1 MRRKYCRYCSYCQ
14 IIELCGYCCTAK
26 GKALSEDYIKHTNTC
41 KQYVE
46 TDMGDIITGRK
57 YKPHTVSHSKKIEG
71 QMDFTDYLGMPYQF
85 DNMTGSM
92 NL

>member
-1 MRRKYCRYCSYCQ
+1 MSD
-14 IIELCGYCCTAK
+14 L
-26 GKALSEDYIKHTNTC
+26 
-41 KQYVE
+41 
-46 TDMGDIITGRK
+46 GDVDTGRK
-57 YKPHTVSHSKKIEG
+57 YKPHAVSHSKKIDG